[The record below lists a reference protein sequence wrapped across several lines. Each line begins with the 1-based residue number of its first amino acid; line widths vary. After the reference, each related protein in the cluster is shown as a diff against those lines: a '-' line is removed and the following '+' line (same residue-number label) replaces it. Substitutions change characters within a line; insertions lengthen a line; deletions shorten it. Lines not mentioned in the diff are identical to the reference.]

1 MYPTWAPE
9 KKAET
14 VFYLHNFVLVDIHKW
29 ERSSTMLSLAHRGVW
44 LTIYH
49 IKKLPSK
56 FRGEGFSL
64 FIERQTAASCKNKI
78 SWP

>member
-29 ERSSTMLSLAHRGVW
+29 ERSSTMLSLAH
-44 LTIYH
+44 H
-49 IKKLPSK
+49 ISHKKLPSK

-64 FIERQTAASCKNKI
+64 FIERQTAASCKIKI